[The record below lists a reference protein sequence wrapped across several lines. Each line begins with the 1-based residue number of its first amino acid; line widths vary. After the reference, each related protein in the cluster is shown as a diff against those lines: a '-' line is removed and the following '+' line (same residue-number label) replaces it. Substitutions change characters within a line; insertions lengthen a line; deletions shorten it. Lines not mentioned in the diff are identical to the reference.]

1 MTDPKLQM
9 ARRIYAKYMIDNT
22 PGAGPDDVPR
32 FDDTAHGVRIALAA
46 IEECTERAAKL
57 AIGWRDENKS
67 SIDDGDQSI
76 AAQKVRG
83 AAIEMNA
90 FARALRSGAHL
101 KGPAA

>member
-1 MTDPKLQM
+1 MTDDPKLQM
-9 ARRIYAKYMIDNT
+9 ARRVVAKTMGWASFEEAEYHNRQAKYY
-22 PGAGPDDVPR
+22 A
-32 FDDTAHGVRIALAA
+32 AIALAA

-67 SIDDGDQSI
+67 SIDDGDQSL

-90 FARALRSGAHL
+90 FARALRSGDHL
-101 KGPAA
+101 KGPIE